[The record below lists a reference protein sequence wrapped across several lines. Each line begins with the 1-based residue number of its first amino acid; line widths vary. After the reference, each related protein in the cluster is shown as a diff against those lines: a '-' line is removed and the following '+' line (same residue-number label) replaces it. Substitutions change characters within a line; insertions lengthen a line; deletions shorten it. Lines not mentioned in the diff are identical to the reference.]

1 MNNFKIV
8 TTSNSDCYI
17 GYEVQGKL
25 IICKIYNICK
35 NSNNNDNVV
44 FIVKVFKKIEI
55 FFDKPVNSFKLG
67 IAIVDNLS
75 NNFEIVD
82 VQTTFRKYM
91 ILRNN
96 EGVSIA
102 YPILHSNTN

>member
-1 MNNFKIV
+1 MVLSI
-8 TTSNSDCYI
+8 D
-17 GYEVQGKL
+17 YEYGPN
-25 IICKIYNICK
+25 C
-35 NSNNNDNVV
+35 
-44 FIVKVFKKIEI
+44 
-55 FFDKPVNSFKLG
+55 FKLG

-82 VQTTFRKYM
+82 VHTSIPTTFRKYM

-96 EGVSIA
+96 ECVSVA